1 MQQMKYLEL
10 SIDAVIKEPWNEILI
25 SDLSDIGFESFL
37 EDESGVL
44 KAYIGISSFDEEKLN
59 MLLKN
64 RKQHVS
70 LSHQTQVL
78 PEENWNAAWEAQF
91 SPVLIGNQL
100 EIIAPF
106 HVSTIKNG
114 YTLVIE
120 PKMTFGTGHH
130 QTTYLICSY
139 LLKYPPTN
147 KQVLDMGTGTGV
159 LAILSEK
166 LGAKSI
172 DAVEIEDWSVENANE
187 NAERNNCSRIKV
199 IQGSKEQIPDKYYDL
214 ILANINRNILEDQL
228 SAYAKHANSGS
239 TLLLSGFFSTDIS
252 QLKEIAEQNDYE
264 FGSNYSKDDWSM
276 LQFIKR

>member
-70 LSHQTQVL
+70 LTHQTQVL

-139 LLKYPPTN
+139 LLKYPPID

-199 IQGSKEQIPDKYYDL
+199 IHGSKEQIPDKYYDL

-228 SAYAKHANSGS
+228 SAYAKQANSGS
-239 TLLLSGFFSTDIS
+239 TLLLSGFFSTDDS
-252 QLKEIAEQNDYE
+252 QLKEIAVQNDYE